1 LALMLGAAGASSA
14 SAAESVKPDKKKDKN
29 AAAAPAPVSPYL
41 NGGMPGATAAA
52 AGKTDDGLSLWT
64 DPGFQKQFMASYGA
78 LAEYEPR
85 VSPPEKLELE
95 KILQLMAT
103 NQPAALLELESAAKP
118 DASALFDFT
127 LGNFYFQQD
136 NAEKAAAAYK
146 MATSKFPSFRRAF
159 KNLGLTS
166 VRLQRHEDAI
176 KALSRLVELGG
187 GDGLSYGL
195 LGYSL
200 SATGQFVSAES
211 AYRNAVLLQ
220 PDALDWKLG
229 LTQAVLK
236 QRKFGEAVSLCD
248 ELLAKY
254 PDRADF
260 WLLQANA
267 WLGQDQPMKAA
278 EDFEI
283 VARMGKATFQTYY
296 TLGDI
301 YTNAGLYDLAANAYK
316 QAIVA
321 KPDQELDRPLRSVEV
336 LAQRD
341 AVPQA
346 RELLAQVRESSASGM
361 DDVGK
366 KRVLRLDAR
375 LAMSE
380 GGADGATDGSAEAAA
395 VKSLE
400 EIVALDP
407 LDGEALM
414 LLGQHYTKAK
424 EIDRAIFYY
433 ERASSLEPFEADAK
447 VRQAQLLVT
456 QNKYREAVPLLK
468 RAQELKPRDEVARY
482 LDQVERISRS
492 H

>member
-1 LALMLGAAGASSA
+1 MSRKPFFLALALSLVAGSA
-14 SAAESVKPDKKKDKN
+14 VAD
-29 AAAAPAPVSPYL
+29 APE
-41 NGGMPGATAAA
+41 
-52 AGKTDDGLSLWT
+52 DLSLWSDKT
-64 DPGFQKQFMASYGA
+64 FQKQFMGSYGA
-78 LAEYEPR
+78 LADYEP
-85 VSPPEKLELE
+85 KLNPVERTELE
-95 KILQLMAT
+95 KVLALMAV
-103 NQPAALLELESAAKP
+103 NQDSAISQLQAFITA
-118 DASALFDFT
+118 DSSALFDFT
-127 LGNFYFQQD
+127 LGNLYFQKD
-136 NAEKAAAAYK
+136 NSEEALKNYK
-146 MATSKFPSFRRAF
+146 IATNKFPSFRRAF
-159 KNLGLTS
+159 KNLGLTA
-166 VRLQRHEDAI
+166 VRLQRYDDAI

-187 GDGLSYGL
+187 GDGLSFGL

-200 SATGQFVSAES
+200 SATGQVVSAES

-229 LTQAVLK
+229 LAQSVLK

-254 PDRADF
+254 PDRSDF

-278 EDFEI
+278 ENFEI
-283 VARMGKATFQTYY
+283 VARMGKATFQTWY

-321 KPDQELDRPLRSVEV
+321 KPDQDLDRPLRSVEI
-336 LAQRD
+336 LSQRD

-346 RELLAQVRESSASGM
+346 RALLAQVRESSGGTL
-361 DDVGK
+361 DDAGK

-375 LAMSE
+375 LAMAE
-380 GGADGATDGSAEAAA
+380 GGADAAVDGSGEAAA

-447 VRQAQLLVT
+447 VRQAQLLVA

>member
-1 LALMLGAAGASSA
+1 MSRKPLHLALLLLLTFGTAIAAPKET
-14 SAAESVKPDKKKDKN
+14 ESVKP
-29 AAAAPAPVSPYL
+29 AAAAEKPPA
-41 NGGMPGATAAA
+41 
-52 AGKTDDGLSLWT
+52 DDPTGLSLWKDT
-64 DPGFQKQFMASYGA
+64 TFQKQFMGSYGA
-78 LAEYEPR
+78 LADYEPKL
-85 VSPPEKLELE
+85 SPVERTELE
-95 KILQLMAT
+95 KVLALMAV
-103 NQPAALLELESAAKP
+103 NQDSAISQLQAFITPES
-118 DASALFDFT
+118 SALFDFI
-127 LGNFYFQQD
+127 LGNLYFQKD
-136 NAEKAAAAYK
+136 NSEEAVKHYRI
-146 MATSKFPSFRRAF
+146 ATNKFPSFRRAF

-166 VRLQRHEDAI
+166 VRLQRYDDAI

-187 GDGLSYGL
+187 ADGLSFGL

-229 LTQAVLK
+229 LAQSVLK
-236 QRKFGEAVSLCD
+236 QRKFGEVVSLCD

-278 EDFEI
+278 ENFEI
-283 VARMGKATFQTYY
+283 VARIGKATFQTWY

-321 KPDQELDRPLRSVEV
+321 KPDQELDRPLRSVEI

-346 RELLAQVRESSASGM
+346 RELLAQVRESSGGIL
-361 DDVGK
+361 DDAGK

-375 LAMSE
+375 LAMAE
-380 GGADGATDGSAEAAA
+380 GGAAGAVDGSGEAAA

>member
-1 LALMLGAAGASSA
+1 MSRKARLSLLPSITAIVALSLGAAGASTTEPA
-14 SAAESVKPDKKKDKN
+14 KP
-29 AAAAPAPVSPYL
+29 
-41 NGGMPGATAAA
+41 
-52 AGKTDDGLSLWT
+52 DDGLSLWT
-64 DPGFQKQFMASYGA
+64 DPTFQKQFMGSYGA
-78 LAEYEPR
+78 LAEYEPK
-85 VSPPEKLELE
+85 VSPPERLELE
-95 KILQLMAT
+95 KVLQLMAT
-103 NQPAALLELESAAKP
+103 NQPAALLALETAATPESSAI
-118 DASALFDFT
+118 FDFT

-136 NAEKAAAAYK
+136 NAEKAAAAYR
-146 MATSKFPSFRRAF
+146 MATTKYPSFRRAY

-166 VRLQRHEDAI
+166 VRLQRYDDAV

-220 PDALDWKLG
+220 PDAIDWKLG
-229 LTQAVLK
+229 LTQSVLK
-236 QRKFGEAVSLCD
+236 QRKFGEAVGLCD
-248 ELLAKY
+248 ELLGRY

-278 EDFEI
+278 ENFEI
-283 VARMGKATFQTYY
+283 VARMGKATFQTWY

-321 KPDQELDRPLRSVEV
+321 KPDQDLDKPLRSVEI

-346 RELLAQVRESSASGM
+346 RELLAQVRESSGATL
-361 DDVGK
+361 DDTGK

-375 LAMSE
+375 LAMAE
-380 GGADGATDGSAEAAA
+380 GGASGAASDGSAEAAA

>member
-1 LALMLGAAGASSA
+1 MSRKTPYCALVLAGIVVLSVGMAGASTPDA
-14 SAAESVKPDKKKDKN
+14 KP
-29 AAAAPAPVSPYL
+29 
-41 NGGMPGATAAA
+41 
-52 AGKTDDGLSLWT
+52 DDGLSLWT
-64 DPGFQKQFMASYGA
+64 DPTFQKQFMASYGA
-78 LAEYEPR
+78 LAEYEPK
-85 VSPPEKLELE
+85 VTPPERLELE
-95 KILQLMAT
+95 KILGLMAT
-103 NQPAALLELESAAKP
+103 NQPAALLELEAAAKP

-136 NAEKAAAAYK
+136 NGEKAAAAYK
-146 MATSKFPSFRRAF
+146 MATTKFPSFRRAY

-166 VRLQRHEDAI
+166 VRLQRYDDAT

-187 GDGLSYGL
+187 ADGLSYGL

-200 SATGQFVSAES
+200 SANGQFVSAES

-229 LTQAVLK
+229 LTQSVLK
-236 QRKFGEAVSLCD
+236 QRKFGEAVGLCD

-278 EDFEI
+278 ENFEI
-283 VARMGKATFQTYY
+283 VARMGKATFQTWY

-321 KPDQELDRPLRSVEV
+321 KPDQDLDRPLRSVEI
-336 LAQRD
+336 LSQRD

-346 RELLAQVRESSASGM
+346 RALLAQVRESSGWTL
-361 DDVGK
+361 DDTGK

-375 LAMSE
+375 LAMAE
-380 GGADGATDGSAEAAA
+380 GGAVGAADGSAEAAA

-400 EIVALDP
+400 EIVAVDP

-433 ERASSLEPFEADAK
+433 ERAGSLESFEADAK

-468 RAQELKPRDEVARY
+468 RAQEIKPRDEVARY

>member
-1 LALMLGAAGASSA
+1 MSRKALHLALASAFAIVALSSGAALAK
-14 SAAESVKPDKKKDKN
+14 ETDSVKPKADDK
-29 AAAAPAPVSPYL
+29 ASAAAPAAPAS
-41 NGGMPGATAAA
+41 
-52 AGKTDDGLSLWT
+52 DDPSLSLWGDKT
-64 DPGFQKQFMASYGA
+64 FQKQFMGSYGA
-78 LAEYEPR
+78 LAEYEP
-85 VSPPEKLELE
+85 KLNPVERTELE
-95 KILQLMAT
+95 KVMSLMAV
-103 NQPAALLELESAAKP
+103 NQDSAISQLQAFITPES
-118 DASALFDFT
+118 SALFDFT
-127 LGNFYFQQD
+127 LADLYFQKD
-136 NAEKAAAAYK
+136 NSEEAVKHYK
-146 MATSKFPSFRRAF
+146 TATNKFPSFRRAF

-166 VRLQRHEDAI
+166 VRLQRHDDAI

-187 GDGLSYGL
+187 GDGLSFGL

-220 PDALDWKLG
+220 PDSLDWKLG
-229 LTQAVLK
+229 LAQSVLK

-278 EDFEI
+278 ENFEI
-283 VARMGKATFQTYY
+283 VARMGKATYQTYY

-316 QAIVA
+316 QAIAA
-321 KPDQELDRPLRSVEV
+321 KPDQDLDKPLRSVEI
-336 LAQRD
+336 LSQRD

-346 RELLAQVRESSASGM
+346 RALLAQVRESSGATL
-361 DDVGK
+361 DDAGK

-375 LAMSE
+375 LAMAES
-380 GGADGATDGSAEAAA
+380 GAAGAGDASAEAAA

-414 LLGQHYTKAK
+414 LLGQHYTRAK

-447 VRQAQLLVT
+447 VRQAQLLVA